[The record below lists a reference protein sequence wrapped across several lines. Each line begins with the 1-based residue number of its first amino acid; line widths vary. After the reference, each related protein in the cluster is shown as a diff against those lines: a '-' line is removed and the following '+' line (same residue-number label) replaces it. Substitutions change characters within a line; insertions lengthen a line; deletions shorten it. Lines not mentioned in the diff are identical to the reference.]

1 MKTVRTTRIL
11 LILCP
16 VHFYLRQKCSSVS
29 IIVIMKV
36 SPEIIL
42 PSQNFLKER
51 TVKFILD
58 CLFSDRLD
66 DLPPTPLVRKD
77 DHGRLVA
84 IDGHN
89 LIAVRRHREEDIEVI
104 VAETAQDGL
113 PPTSEGNIT
122 RNQELA
128 EKFDAVLEEQK
139 KVAAESIESFDDLIA
154 KYPELFA

>member
-1 MKTVRTTRIL
+1 
-11 LILCP
+11 
-16 VHFYLRQKCSSVS
+16 
-29 IIVIMKV
+29 MKV

-58 CLFSDRLD
+58 CLLTGRLD
-66 DLPPTPLVRKD
+66 ELPPTPLVRKD
-77 DHGRLVA
+77 SHGRLVA

-89 LIAVRRHREEDIEVI
+89 LIAVRLHRKEEVEVI

-113 PPTSEGNIT
+113 SPTSEANIT

-128 EKFDAVLEEQK
+128 DKFDSVLEEQK
-139 KVAAESIESFDDLIA
+139 KVAAEGIESFDALIA

>member
-1 MKTVRTTRIL
+1 
-11 LILCP
+11 
-16 VHFYLRQKCSSVS
+16 
-29 IIVIMKV
+29 MKV

-51 TVKFILD
+51 TVRFILD
-58 CLFSDRLD
+58 CLLSGRLD
-66 DLPPTPLVRKD
+66 ELPPTPLVRRD
-77 DHGRLVA
+77 DQGRLVA

-89 LIAVRRHREEDIEVI
+89 LIAVRRHRKEDIEVI
-104 VAETAQDGL
+104 VAETAQGGL

-128 EKFDAVLEEQK
+128 DKFDTVLDEQR
-139 KVAAESIESFDDLIA
+139 KVATEGIESFDDLIA